1 MRGRFVHFNR
11 RLVAAMVVAAIV
23 SGCVTA
29 QHALRR
35 EDVAALKLTGV
46 TVSYAKDA
54 TILWDDAVRAYGSA
68 KAIPDHELATAAT
81 SAEARAFMQNFLAA
95 RIKTTLERQLSPKM
109 AGTRPVRLEI
119 VVKHFNTASAV
130 QRIVIGGGHGMT
142 ADAILVD
149 ARTGATI
156 ASHPGLVVFVGAGQG
171 VLGVAMQ
178 AALDAGQGLQPA
190 DRVLNSYADNY
201 SIWLLKNS

>member
-1 MRGRFVHFNR
+1 
-11 RLVAAMVVAAIV
+11 MVVAAIV
-23 SGCVTA
+23 NGCVTA
-29 QHALRR
+29 QHTLRR

-54 TILWDDAVRAYGSA
+54 TVLWEDAVRAYGSA
-68 KAIPDHELATAAT
+68 KAIPDDQLATAST
-81 SAEARAFMQNFLAA
+81 TPEARAFMQNFLAA

-119 VVKHFNTASAV
+119 VVKHFNVASAV
-130 QRIVIGGGHGMT
+130 QRVILGGSHGMT

-156 ASHPGLVVFVGAGQG
+156 ASFPGLAVFVTAGQG
-171 VLGVAMQ
+171 VVGVAVQ

-201 SIWLLKNS
+201 SIWLLRNS